1 MNKEEMELEKLALE
15 LKSLKHPWYLKPS
28 NFISVLS
35 LLFAVY
41 QFQLAERK
49 TYLADAKEVKADQ
62 LIVENT
68 KTADFLSARETKVST
83 VQKELILS
91 KGSAVKATDRIMDVW
106 AYGVKESVVQSV
118 REHLISKGNEVG
130 FGGLLDYLPS
140 WLARESTV
148 FYYDKNTKSIA
159 RALADDLEKVTGI
172 SFKTRWGAGL
182 GVNEDEKDKTFFIHL
197 VSN

>member
-1 MNKEEMELEKLALE
+1 MNKEEMELEKLTLE

-28 NFISVLS
+28 NLISVFS

-49 TYLADAKEVKADQ
+49 IHIAETKEVKADN
-62 LIVENT
+62 LISDNMQ
-68 KTADFLSARETKVST
+68 KADYLSAKETSVLAI
-83 VQKELILS
+83 QKELIPS
-91 KGSAVKATDRIMDVW
+91 KANAVKDTGRIMDVW
-106 AYGVKESVVQSV
+106 AYGVQESVVQAV
-118 REHLISKGNEVG
+118 RHRLIAEGNEVG

-159 RALADDLEKVTGI
+159 RALADDLEKLTGI
-172 SFKTRWGAGL
+172 SFEIRWGAGL
-182 GVNEDEKDKTFFIHL
+182 GVNDDEKDKTFFIHL
-197 VSN
+197 VN